1 MIPFIVESASDGI
14 RVCRLVRFRVRSLL
28 SARISTPRPPRQTR
42 RRSGQWG
49 YAYIMAMF
57 LMLAMIAGSEA
68 VLQNIVTL
76 GRRHREEETI
86 WRGEQYTRAIRAFY
100 RKTGHYPQTIDD
112 LEKGLPDL
120 HFLRFAAYKD
130 PMNPSDG
137 SWRFIYVNAAG
148 QIIGSVRYGSLQQMA
163 LMDMNGGQLP
173 SAQQAGLFGT
183 PASSLSSSSF
193 PSSVSPQL
201 GQTASPAGTL
211 PDTSAGG
218 TQSSTGATQNAGAS
232 QSAGFGGPNLA
243 GQPKPTGPVDGP
255 VLGAFL
261 TGVAIPTSV
270 SRPSVKVYKGAKKYS
285 DWEFIWNPL
294 EDQARAVQNG
304 LSPQGVQPGQIGL
317 PIAPIG
323 PPDAGPTPP
332 TSPTS
337 PTNNP
342 GGIGPLPSPS
352 GPGPQ

>member
-1 MIPFIVESASDGI
+1 
-14 RVCRLVRFRVRSLL
+14 
-28 SARISTPRPPRQTR
+28 
-42 RRSGQWG
+42 
-49 YAYIMAMF
+49 MAMF

-100 RKTGHYPQTIDD
+100 RKTGHYPQTVDD
-112 LEKGLPDL
+112 LEKGLPEL
-120 HFLRFAAYKD
+120 HFLRSAAYKD
-130 PMNPSDG
+130 PMNLSDG

-173 SAQQAGLFGT
+173 SAQQAALFGT
-183 PASSLSSSSF
+183 PASSLSSS
-193 PSSVSPQL
+193 PLPVSPQP
-201 GQTASPAGTL
+201 GQTASPPGTL
-211 PDTSAGG
+211 PDTSASG

-232 QSAGFGGPNLA
+232 QSAGFGTPNLA
-243 GQPKPTGPVDGP
+243 GQPQPTGPVDGP

-270 SRPSVKVYKGAKKYS
+270 NRPSVKVYKGAKKYS

-304 LSPQGVQPGQIGL
+304 LSPQGAQPGQIGL
-317 PIAPIG
+317 PIAPTG

-332 TSPTS
+332 T
-337 PTNNP
+337 NNP
-342 GGIGPLPSPS
+342 GGVGLPPSAS